1 MEGRGM
7 KTWVLVID
15 VEKCENC
22 QNCFL
27 ACKDEHVGNDWP
39 GYAAPQPS
47 LGPRWIQVLNRER
60 GQYPFVDVAYLPVP
74 CQHCEQAPCL
84 KASRDGAVTRRPDG
98 IVLIDPVK
106 ARGQKELIQACPYGA
121 ISWNE
126 ERGIPQKCTLCA
138 HLLDEGWGRTRCV
151 QACPT
156 EALRLHNL
164 EEQELKRL
172 IEVDQWETYQPQWH
186 TNPRVYYKNI
196 HRFTRCFLGGSV
208 AFQEAGKEE
217 CAVGAQV
224 SLANSSGQAI
234 AETVTDAFGDFK
246 FDRLPESS
254 GRYSIRLSFAN
265 FPDRV
270 IEVDLQTSLY
280 LGAIL
285 LESGKA

>member
-1 MEGRGM
+1 M

-39 GYAAPQPS
+39 GYSAPQPS
-47 LGPRWIQVLNRER
+47 LGSRWIQVLNRER

-74 CQHCEQAPCL
+74 CQHCRQAPCL
-84 KASRDGAVTRRPDG
+84 QAARDGAVTRRPDG

-121 ISWNE
+121 IGWDE
-126 ERGIPQKCTLCA
+126 ERGIPQKCALCA

-156 EALRLHNL
+156 GALQLHSL
-164 EEQELKRL
+164 EEQEIRRL
-172 IEVDQWETYQPQWH
+172 VEADHLEVYQPQLK
-186 TNPRVYYKNI
+186 TNPRVYYKNL
-196 HRFTRCFLGGSV
+196 HRFTQCFIGGSATIRV
-208 AFQEAGKEE
+208 DGKEE
-217 CAVGAQV
+217 CAAGARVRLSDSGGQV
-224 SLANSSGQAI
+224 I
-234 AETVTDAFGDFK
+234 AETFTDAYGDFK
-246 FDRLPESS
+246 FERLPENS
-254 GRYSIRLSFAN
+254 GRYRIRVSLVN
-265 FPDRV
+265 CLDRV
-270 IEVDLQTSLY
+270 LEVDLRTSQY
-280 LGAIL
+280 VGVIL